1 MTDSTKQVA
10 LPAYLPRRL
19 QAFRVV
25 RGEKTSYILRDKLAD
40 KTHDM
45 EQWQFFVLE
54 VLPGCED
61 APKLLSVFSDRFG
74 RTITE
79 HEVMTFFAHL
89 ADNKLL
95 DEDSAK
101 HPLLKPFTK
110 TGYALEQGLIKPKSF
125 EELAVKLAAGAGA
138 GAGGAKAAAAPA
150 APAPAAAKVDAAVE
164 AAAEESLPAGVA
176 EADALDPRQS
186 KLLLRF
192 FPMRPVATALL
203 PLVEPLKYGIYVLP
217 VLALV
222 ALMIV
227 IQYSSLV
234 GQDLQTLRDTT
245 TLAVHALFSLLT
257 INLMVTLTQ
266 ALVAQKFRA
275 SVGDLG
281 IGLKFG
287 FFPRF
292 MVPIGH
298 TKQLSRRERMWM
310 QGGPLLMRVA
320 LFSIGVLVWY
330 NSRDAHAVLSK
341 AGLGLAFLC
350 AVNLIIEGGNPLVK
364 GNSYHLLAAF
374 MNEPYLRGKSYKA
387 FMDRF
392 KGGATTEAGQNLLAT
407 YALASFVYAYLVVM
421 LIVAVVGHFMVY
433 ELRLGGAAVIV
444 ALALGVYLTVRTV
457 RRFQMIG
464 RAYERSV
471 QFERWRKRALPAEAG
486 EVVQKEPAGSRTWR
500 YAQRVL
506 LLSLLLVLFL
516 PYPYDAGGNF
526 EVFPAERQV
535 VTTDVPGLIEEVNFD
550 GGETVKKGTVIARV
564 ASTDLTAQM
573 AVFDARLAQQRA
585 VIADL
590 RARPKAEEVAVAQRE
605 LETAQKRAQFSLAKV
620 PRLERLYK
628 DRAIAFEE
636 LDAARKEAEVDR
648 NEVAQREAQLALSK
662 TGTPPDRLAAEAAQL
677 QALTSQRAE
686 LENKVA
692 RTVLRMP
699 FDGTILSLHLK
710 QRLNSVLDRG
720 QPFAA
725 VESTGQVTLEIEVPE
740 SDIAHIKVG
749 ALVRA
754 KPNAFYEQT
763 FEGRV
768 TGIDRNVSN
777 KSFGRV
783 VKVLAVVDNPKGELR
798 TGMSGYSKVTA
809 GSMPVWK
816 AFSTALVR
824 FFTVQVWSW
833 VP

>member
-125 EELAVKLAAGAGA
+125 EELAVKLAAGAG
-138 GAGGAKAAAAPA
+138 GGKAAAPPA
-150 APAPAAAKVDAAVE
+150 AGPAPAAAKVDPAVE

-192 FPMRPVATALL
+192 FPMRPLANALL
-203 PLVEPLKYGIYVLP
+203 PFVEPLKYGIYVLP
-217 VLALV
+217 VLAVV

-234 GQDLQTLRDTT
+234 GQDLQGLRDTT

-266 ALVAQKFRA
+266 ALVAQKYRA

-310 QGGPLLMRVA
+310 QAGPLLMRVA

-330 NSRDAHAVLSK
+330 NSRDSHPVLSQ

-392 KGGATTEAGQNLLAT
+392 KGGATTESGQNLLAT

-421 LIVAVVGHFMVY
+421 LIVAIVGHFMIY

-444 ALALGVYLTVRTV
+444 AVVLGIYLTMRTV
-457 RRFQMIG
+457 RRFQTIG

-486 EVVQKEPAGSRTWR
+486 EVVQQEPAGSRTWLYTKR
-500 YAQRVL
+500 AL

-516 PYPYDAGGNF
+516 PYPYDAGGTF

-535 VTTDVPGLIEEVNFD
+535 VTTDVPGLIEEVNFN
-550 GGETVKKGTVIARV
+550 GGETVKKGTVLARV
-564 ASTDLTAQM
+564 SSTDLTAQM
-573 AVFDARLAQQRA
+573 AVFDARMAQQRA

-605 LETAQKRAQFSLAKV
+605 LETAQKRAQFSAAKV

-628 DRAIAFEE
+628 DRVIAFEE
-636 LDAARKEAEVDR
+636 LDTARKEAEVDR
-648 NEVAQREAQLALSK
+648 NEVSQREAQLALTK
-662 TGTPPDRLAAEAAQL
+662 TGTPPDRLAAEQAQL
-677 QALTSQRAE
+677 QALNSQRAE

-699 FDGTILSLHLK
+699 FDGTVLSLHLK
-710 QRLNSVLDRG
+710 QRLNSVLDKG

-725 VESTGQVTLEIEVPE
+725 VENTGQVTLEIEVPE
-740 SDIAHIKVG
+740 SDIAHVKVG

-763 FEGRV
+763 YEGRV
-768 TGIDRNVSN
+768 TAIDRNVSN

-783 VKVLAVVDNPKGELR
+783 VKVLAVVDNPQGDLR

-816 AFSTALVR
+816 AFTTALVR